1 MAFTDI
7 STLLGLPVWA
17 MMIILIWSLVWKGL
31 ALWKSARLRQPI
43 WFIILLVVNTM
54 GLLEILY
61 IFIFSKLGRNISKK
75 VEIKK
80 KRKR

>member
-1 MAFTDI
+1 MALTDI

-17 MMIILIWSLVWKGL
+17 MMVVLIWSLIWKGL
-31 ALWKSARLRQPI
+31 ALWKSARQKQPV
-43 WFIILLVVNTM
+43 WFVILLVVNTM

-61 IFIFSKLGRNISKK
+61 IFIFSKLGRSTKK
-75 VEIKK
+75 KEVKK